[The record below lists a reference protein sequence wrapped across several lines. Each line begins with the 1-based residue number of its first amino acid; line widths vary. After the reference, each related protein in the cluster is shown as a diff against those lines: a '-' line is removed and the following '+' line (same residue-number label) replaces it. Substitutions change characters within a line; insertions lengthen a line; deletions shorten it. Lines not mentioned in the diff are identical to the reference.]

1 MRVAGLF
8 LLLVALCFAGDRR
21 DARKPGASGPTNGV
35 HTPGIQIPF
44 DSLQPEMIYELPAT
58 PAWLAFTDAI
68 WVGDKDGLLRIDP
81 RSKESKLGGAA
92 AKLKQPCAG
101 MASGFNSLWAP
112 NCADGSVVRLDA
124 RTRKVATTIP
134 SGTGEAKQGIAAT
147 TDSVWML
154 SDAQG
159 TLSRIDPDT
168 NTVVAELRVYRDC
181 GGLLSA
187 ESALWLAC
195 PQENTLMRVDPETN
209 LIDKTIKVAAKPYAL
224 AAGENSIW
232 VLCAS
237 EGKVDR
243 VDPKSN
249 KVIKTIDLGAPA
261 SGGSIAFGEGSLWV
275 SMPGFPL
282 TRIDPA
288 GETVTQQFW
297 GEAFGV
303 VQTGGGFIWLTDA
316 KTPKLRKLDPKRIAA
331 TLAE

>member
-44 DSLQPEMIYELPAT
+44 DSLQPELIYELPAT

-134 SGTGEAKQGIAAT
+134 SGTGEAKQGI
-147 TDSVWML
+147 
-154 SDAQG
+154 DA
-159 TLSRIDPDT
+159 SRIEVRTGSEGAKTADFWIVPAGATFSESGTTAVDESKVMAVPDHP
-168 NTVVAELRVYRDC
+168 AAR
-181 GGLLSA
+181 
-187 ESALWLAC
+187 
-195 PQENTLMRVDPETN
+195 
-209 LIDKTIKVAAKPYAL
+209 KAKPKA
-224 AAGENSIW
+224 
-232 VLCAS
+232 
-237 EGKVDR
+237 
-243 VDPKSN
+243 
-249 KVIKTIDLGAPA
+249 
-261 SGGSIAFGEGSLWV
+261 
-275 SMPGFPL
+275 
-282 TRIDPA
+282 
-288 GETVTQQFW
+288 Q
-297 GEAFGV
+297 
-303 VQTGGGFIWLTDA
+303 
-316 KTPKLRKLDPKRIAA
+316 
-331 TLAE
+331 